1 MNISSKQLRTA
12 FTLIELLVVIAIIAI
27 LAAMLLPA
35 LSKAKE
41 KAQSIKCLNNMKQ
54 LQLCWIMYAGDNND
68 QLVPNWVLN
77 SASSPPEAWVGGNMK
92 VMPDATDIT
101 LVKNSRLYSY
111 SSSPGIYQCPSV
123 RPPTPAGAT
132 ITPIR
137 SVSLNARMGAA
148 TAGDTSIAGPLNT
161 STVSGTYPV
170 FKKQSQIRGP
180 SPTEALTFI
189 DESSQTIDDGIF
201 FLTMSTTSWNNS
213 PTVRHGKACVMSFA
227 DGHSERWGW
236 RSLNTEQ
243 SSGASVS
250 NPGTITDLL
259 RLQSAIYVP

>member
-1 MNISSKQLRTA
+1 
-12 FTLIELLVVIAIIAI
+12 
-27 LAAMLLPA
+27 
-35 LSKAKE
+35 
-41 KAQSIKCLNNMKQ
+41 MK
-54 LQLCWIMYAGDNND
+54 I
-68 QLVPNWVLN
+68 
-77 SASSPPEAWVGGNMK
+77 
-92 VMPDATDIT
+92 MPDATNVT
-101 LVKNSRLYSY
+101 LIQNSRLYSY
-111 SSSPGIYQCPSV
+111 NSSPGIYQCPSV
-123 RPPTPAGAT
+123 KTPTPAGAN

-148 TAGDTSIAGPLNT
+148 TAGDTSTAGPLNT
-161 STVSGTYPV
+161 FSVSGAYPV

-236 RSLNTEQ
+236 KSLNTEQ
-243 SSGASVS
+243 SGGASVS

-259 RLQSAIYVP
+259 RLQNAIYVP